1 MIFLEK
7 GAPGILV
14 TGVPINCHFP
24 KTNSTK
30 HRKNKNISHLGPQQI
45 SKGKLEYYILSM
57 NKYIDAYNSM
67 GNSGFELID
76 FVFKVCVIVLVDLA
90 NLIGISYEAI
100 NIIIFVFLQPA
111 LILLFFI
118 LWRKERRKN
127 KVV

>member
-1 MIFLEK
+1 
-7 GAPGILV
+7 
-14 TGVPINCHFP
+14 
-24 KTNSTK
+24 
-30 HRKNKNISHLGPQQI
+30 
-45 SKGKLEYYILSM
+45 M

-76 FVFKVCVIVLVDLA
+76 FVFKVCVIVLVDFA

-127 KVV
+127 KAV

>member
-1 MIFLEK
+1 MD
-7 GAPGILV
+7 
-14 TGVPINCHFP
+14 
-24 KTNSTK
+24 
-30 HRKNKNISHLGPQQI
+30 
-45 SKGKLEYYILSM
+45 
-57 NKYIDAYNSM
+57 KYIDAYNSM

>member
-1 MIFLEK
+1 
-7 GAPGILV
+7 
-14 TGVPINCHFP
+14 
-24 KTNSTK
+24 
-30 HRKNKNISHLGPQQI
+30 
-45 SKGKLEYYILSM
+45 M

-76 FVFKVCVIVLVDLA
+76 FVFKICVILLVDLA

>member
-1 MIFLEK
+1 M
-7 GAPGILV
+7 
-14 TGVPINCHFP
+14 T
-24 KTNSTK
+24 
-30 HRKNKNISHLGPQQI
+30 
-45 SKGKLEYYILSM
+45 M

-111 LILLFFI
+111 LILLFFV

-127 KVV
+127 KIV

>member
-1 MIFLEK
+1 
-7 GAPGILV
+7 
-14 TGVPINCHFP
+14 
-24 KTNSTK
+24 
-30 HRKNKNISHLGPQQI
+30 
-45 SKGKLEYYILSM
+45 M

-118 LWRKERRKN
+118 LWRKERKKIKQFKKGRSVARHWIRK
-127 KVV
+127 

>member
-1 MIFLEK
+1 
-7 GAPGILV
+7 
-14 TGVPINCHFP
+14 
-24 KTNSTK
+24 
-30 HRKNKNISHLGPQQI
+30 
-45 SKGKLEYYILSM
+45 M

-118 LWRKERRKN
+118 LWRKERKKN
-127 KVV
+127 IINQ

>member
-1 MIFLEK
+1 
-7 GAPGILV
+7 
-14 TGVPINCHFP
+14 
-24 KTNSTK
+24 
-30 HRKNKNISHLGPQQI
+30 
-45 SKGKLEYYILSM
+45 M

-111 LILLFFI
+111 LIILFFI

>member
-1 MIFLEK
+1 
-7 GAPGILV
+7 
-14 TGVPINCHFP
+14 
-24 KTNSTK
+24 
-30 HRKNKNISHLGPQQI
+30 
-45 SKGKLEYYILSM
+45 M

-76 FVFKVCVIVLVDLA
+76 FAFKLCVIVLVDLA

>member
-1 MIFLEK
+1 
-7 GAPGILV
+7 
-14 TGVPINCHFP
+14 
-24 KTNSTK
+24 
-30 HRKNKNISHLGPQQI
+30 
-45 SKGKLEYYILSM
+45 M

-76 FVFKVCVIVLVDLA
+76 FVFKLCVIVLVDLA

-127 KVV
+127 KAV

>member
-1 MIFLEK
+1 M
-7 GAPGILV
+7 
-14 TGVPINCHFP
+14 T
-24 KTNSTK
+24 
-30 HRKNKNISHLGPQQI
+30 
-45 SKGKLEYYILSM
+45 M

-100 NIIIFVFLQPA
+100 NIIIFIFLQPA

>member
-1 MIFLEK
+1 
-7 GAPGILV
+7 
-14 TGVPINCHFP
+14 
-24 KTNSTK
+24 
-30 HRKNKNISHLGPQQI
+30 
-45 SKGKLEYYILSM
+45 M

-76 FVFKVCVIVLVDLA
+76 FIFKVCVIVLVDLA

-118 LWRKERRKN
+118 LWRKEKEKN
-127 KVV
+127 RNKF

>member
-1 MIFLEK
+1 
-7 GAPGILV
+7 
-14 TGVPINCHFP
+14 
-24 KTNSTK
+24 
-30 HRKNKNISHLGPQQI
+30 
-45 SKGKLEYYILSM
+45 M

-118 LWRKERRKN
+118 LWRKERKKN
-127 KVV
+127 NINQ

>member
-1 MIFLEK
+1 MSKINYKFGQYFLEK
-7 GAPGILV
+7 NFIFW
-14 TGVPINCHFP
+14 C
-24 KTNSTK
+24 
-30 HRKNKNISHLGPQQI
+30 
-45 SKGKLEYYILSM
+45 M

>member
-1 MIFLEK
+1 
-7 GAPGILV
+7 
-14 TGVPINCHFP
+14 
-24 KTNSTK
+24 
-30 HRKNKNISHLGPQQI
+30 
-45 SKGKLEYYILSM
+45 M

-100 NIIIFVFLQPA
+100 NIVIFVFLQPA
-111 LILLFFI
+111 LIMLFFI

-127 KVV
+127 KIV